1 MTTPFDTPDWR
12 GMSQGDR
19 DLGLNNGVHVPA
31 SAELVAGWD
40 RRSAEMRAKYPDH
53 LDLRY
58 GPRQRNRIDFFK
70 AAEKAPTLL
79 FIHGGYWQ
87 TRAKESFAL
96 FAAGPMAHGINVA
109 LTGYT
114 LAPDATLDEIV
125 AETHAAIDFL
135 AEQLPA
141 LGGDGKGIVVSG
153 WSAGGHL
160 TSMALSHPQ
169 VRAGMAIS
177 GIYDLEPIRHSYLN
191 VKLALDE
198 AASRRNSP
206 MAHGI
211 NVALFGYTLAPD
223 ATLDQIV
230 AEILEGIDFLAEQLP
245 DLGGD
250 PSRIIV
256 SGWSAGGHLTS
267 MALSHPNV
275 TAGMAISGIYDLEPI
290 RHSYLNVKLALDEA
304 MSRRN
309 SPVMQAGGAMKP
321 LSLVVG
327 NAELPLLRKQTAD
340 FAGHRAG
347 YGLPVAYEEIPG
359 ADHFTILNEMVS
371 PTGRITTLIR
381 QLFE

>member
-40 RRSAEMRAKYPDH
+40 RRSAEMRAQYPDH

-58 GPRQRNRIDFFK
+58 GPRERNRIDFFK

-125 AETHAAIDFL
+125 AEIHAAIDFL
-135 AEQLPA
+135 ADQLPA

-160 TSMALSHPQ
+160 TSMVLSHRH
-169 VRAGMAIS
+169 VKAGMAIS

-191 VKLALDE
+191 AKLGLDE
-198 AASRRNSP
+198 ATSRRNSP
-206 MAHGI
+206 MA
-211 NVALFGYTLAPD
+211 
-223 ATLDQIV
+223 
-230 AEILEGIDFLAEQLP
+230 
-245 DLGGD
+245 
-250 PSRIIV
+250 
-256 SGWSAGGHLTS
+256 
-267 MALSHPNV
+267 
-275 TAGMAISGIYDLEPI
+275 
-290 RHSYLNVKLALDEA
+290 
-304 MSRRN
+304 
-309 SPVMQAGGAMKP
+309 QAGGVIKP

-327 NAELPLLRKQTAD
+327 DAELLLLRKQTAD
-340 FAGHRAG
+340 FAGHRAK
-347 YGLPVAYEEIPG
+347 YGLPVTYEEIAG
-359 ADHFTILNEMVS
+359 ANHFTIMNELVS

-381 QLFE
+381 QLFERTG